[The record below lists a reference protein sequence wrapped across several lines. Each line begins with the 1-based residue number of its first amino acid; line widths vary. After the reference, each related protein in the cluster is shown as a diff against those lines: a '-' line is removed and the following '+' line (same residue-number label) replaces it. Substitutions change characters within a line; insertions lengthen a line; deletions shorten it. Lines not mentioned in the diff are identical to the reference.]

1 MKRRVLL
8 MKRSTADMFP
18 NAMQRDT
25 KNKAPILHIWREG
38 TITCIHRNLSTTTIQ
53 REIFAGTKFS
63 KNAAFTLE

>member
-38 TITCIHRNLSTTTIQ
+38 TITCIHGNFSTIWW
-53 REIFAGTKFS
+53 EIFAGTKFS